1 MDSVADIARLTT
13 ARHGLLPEDAPVLA
27 LVSGGGDSVALLHLL
42 ASGELGAH
50 PLRVLHVNHLLRG
63 GQADEDEAFVVRL
76 CELLGIECAV
86 ARFDVGAWAAEE
98 GLNLEDAGRRVR
110 YRFADEE
117 LDAWCGELGVR
128 PGVGRIAVAHTRD
141 DRVETFFM
149 RAIAGA
155 GPAALASIAHR
166 RDRVVRPLL
175 DCDRAAVRA
184 WLESAGHVWREDAS
198 NHDTDR
204 ARAFVRAHVI
214 PEAERLNTSV
224 RESLARTIDLL
235 ADENALLTGMASS
248 FARDFV
254 EVEPG
259 QQAVF
264 DKPLMSTLDK
274 SMARRT
280 IREALIR
287 AFPET
292 SRLEASHIEALVEA
306 LQVDSFARD
315 LPSGISA
322 RIDCDTLVVSRPP
335 AEPLRMAPGLLN
347 VPGNA
352 DLGAA
357 GSMTAEEVSP
367 HDTSGDDLSVVIDA
381 TRIDAALTVDAVRAG
396 DRMRPLGMEGTKKLS
411 DLLIDA
417 KVRRERRGLVPVVRD
432 GERIV
437 WLAGVRMSEEY
448 RVGADTARAVRLTWS
463 RDVADGRPTETEQ

>member
-1 MDSVADIARLTT
+1 MDSLADIAKRTSLV
-13 ARHGLLPEDAPVLA
+13 RGLLPDDAPVLV

-42 ASGELGAH
+42 ASGELGTH

-63 GQADEDEAFVVRL
+63 SQADEDEAFVARL
-76 CELLGIECAV
+76 CELLGVKCVI

-117 LDAWCGELGVR
+117 LDAWCAELRVR
-128 PGVGRIAVAHTRD
+128 PSTGRIAVAHTRD
-141 DRVETFFM
+141 DRIETFFM

-155 GPAALASIAHR
+155 GPAALASIAHQ

-175 DCDRAAVRA
+175 DCDRSAVRS
-184 WLESAGHVWREDAS
+184 WLEFAGHVWREDAS
-198 NHDTDR
+198 NQDTDR
-204 ARAFVRAHVI
+204 ARAFVRAHVV
-214 PEAERLNTSV
+214 PEAERLNPSV
-224 RESLARTIDLL
+224 RESLSRTIDLL
-235 ADENALLTGMASS
+235 SDENALLAGMASS

-254 EVEPG
+254 ETVPG
-259 QQAVF
+259 ERAVF
-264 DKPLMSTLDK
+264 DLPLMSTLDK
-274 SMARRT
+274 AMARRT
-280 IREALIR
+280 VREALIR
-287 AFPET
+287 TFPET
-292 SRLEASHIEALVEA
+292 ARLEATHVEALVDA
-306 LQVDSFARD
+306 LHAESFSRD

-335 AEPLRMAPGLLN
+335 AEPQRMAPGLLT

-357 GSMTAEEVSP
+357 GSMSADEVPP

-381 TRIDAALTVDAVRAG
+381 SRIATALTVDAVRAG

-417 KVRRERRGLVPVVRD
+417 KVPKDRRGLVPVVRD

-448 RVGADTARAVRLTWS
+448 RVGADTVRAVRLSWS
-463 RDVADGRPTETEQ
+463 RDVADARPTRTEQ